1 MSLTQKAT
9 HWFVT
14 CVPREQIVYA
24 LEALAATG
32 QVELE
37 QDIVNVPLPDS
48 RELRES
54 IEAGEQLIA
63 RYADLLPAPDTANRV
78 VTGRPEKVAQDA
90 LATLRHWLARQLRR
104 RRATVATGNR
114 LHNLELLREAVD
126 GIGDTSSALADFSQH
141 SSFLTKRLYACP
153 NTAEDAPAEGNAGI
167 VETYQGPAHRFHI
180 VLCLPEKGEAFDY
193 LFRMRRCEIV
203 DVPDWLGRHWPERNE
218 RLPGEI
224 RRLTA
229 QMVDDEA
236 AFQADRGDPALL
248 NALREFAV
256 LRWYL
261 DHTVMLTQDGQRCH
275 VAGWTSASS
284 PAVLDDAL
292 HRADVDAVTLFRPGP
307 PNRPPPIATSRNLLT
322 SPFRVFVDMMGT
334 PGSMELD
341 PTPLLSVIVPVLFGL
356 MFPDLGHG
364 LVLAALSLVMA
375 PRHPRL
381 RFLLPCGLAAAGFGA
396 LFGETFGTPALPPLW
411 FSPLEHPLFTLFAP
425 LAIGVLIILLGLVL
439 SGVEARLR
447 GTLRQWWWRDAAV
460 LVLYL
465 SVLAALF
472 QPLAIACAGLALLW
486 YLAGSVANCTGNPW
500 RCLGSDVGR
509 LSHSALELGLNT
521 LSFIRLGAFA
531 LAHAALSHTLV
542 DITGMID
549 SPALQLIALTVGH
562 GLIIVLEG
570 LVVFVQTTRLVL
582 FEFFIRFLR
591 ADGRLLRPLQAPAR
605 RAR

>member
-14 CVPREQIVYA
+14 SVPREQIVYA

-37 QDIVNVPLPDS
+37 QDIVSAPLPDS

-63 RYADLLPAPDTANRV
+63 RYADLLPAPDTGNRV
-78 VTGRPEKVAQDA
+78 VSGRPEKVAQEA
-90 LATLRHWLARQLRR
+90 LATVRHWLARQLRR
-104 RRATVATGNR
+104 RRAAVATGKR
-114 LHNLELLREAVD
+114 LHNLELLREALD

-141 SSFLTKRLYACP
+141 SSFLSKRLYACP
-153 NTAEDAPAEGNAGI
+153 NDAEDAPAEGNAGI
-167 VETYQGPAHRFHI
+167 VETHQGTAHRFHI

-193 LFRMRRCEIV
+193 LFRMRQCKVV
-203 DVPDWLGRHWPERNE
+203 DVPDWLGRHWPERHE
-218 RLPGEI
+218 RVHAGI
-224 RRLTA
+224 RRLTGRL
-229 QMVDDEA
+229 VDDEA
-236 AFQADRGDPALL
+236 AFQADRANPALL
-248 NALREFAV
+248 DALRDLAV

-275 VAGWTSASS
+275 VAGWTSAAS

-307 PNRPPPIATSRNLLT
+307 PNRPPPMAASHNLLT

-334 PGSMELD
+334 PGSMDLD

-364 LVLAALSLVMA
+364 LVLAALSLVLA
-375 PRHPRL
+375 PRHPQL

-396 LFGETFGTPALPPLW
+396 LFGETFGTRALPPLW
-411 FSPLEHPLFTLFAP
+411 FSPLEHPLFALLAP

-439 SGVEARLR
+439 SGVEAHLR

-465 SVLAALF
+465 SMLAALF

-486 YLAGSVANCTGNPW
+486 YLAGSVANCTGYSW
-500 RCLGSDVGR
+500 RCLGGDIGR
-509 LSHSALELGLNT
+509 LLHSALELGLNT

-542 DITGMID
+542 DIASPID
-549 SPALQLIALTVGH
+549 SHVLQLAVLVAGH
-562 GLIIVLEG
+562 ALIILIEG

-591 ADGRLLRPLQAPAR
+591 ADGRLLRPLQAPAQR
-605 RAR
+605 VR